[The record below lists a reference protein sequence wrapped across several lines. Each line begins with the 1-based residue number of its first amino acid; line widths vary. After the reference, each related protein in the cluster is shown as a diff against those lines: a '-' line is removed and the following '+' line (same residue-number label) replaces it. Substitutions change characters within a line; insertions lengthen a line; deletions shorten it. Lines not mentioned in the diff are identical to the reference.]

1 MSTPVILGPT
11 CCGKSAKAIE
21 MAQEIGAEII
31 SCDSMQVYRGLEIG
45 TAQPTIQEQCGIPH
59 HLIGNMDISEPYD
72 VNRFL
77 EMAKAK
83 LAELK
88 AKGKP
93 AIIVGGTG
101 LYAKSL
107 VYGHNLLPADT
118 AIAKQIAQSPH
129 CELEAELISAAGNKD
144 KIPKDVLLNPRRL
157 ARAVEVLRI
166 TGRLAWEM
174 QSAYATPSPDFR
186 QIIIMPELEPLRKR
200 IKLRTE
206 KMIADGW
213 IEEAQLAI
221 GKGLMTTPTARQAL
235 GYREIDDFLEGR
247 GPAHSIQD
255 LIELIAMKTGQFARR
270 QLTWFRHQHP
280 GAEMVNM

>member
-1 MSTPVILGPT
+1 MSTPIILGPT

-21 MAQEIGAEII
+21 MARELGAEII

-45 TAQPTIQEQCGIPH
+45 TAQPNQEERCGIPH
-59 HLIGNMDISEPYD
+59 HLMGMLDISEPYD
-72 VNRFL
+72 VSRFL
-77 EMAKAK
+77 EMSRQK
-83 LAELK
+83 LDELK
-88 AKGKP
+88 AHGKP

-107 VYGHNLLPADT
+107 VYGHNLLPAD
-118 AIAKQIAQSPH
+118 ASIAKQVAQTEKSV
-129 CELEAELISAAGNKD
+129 LEDELISAAGNKD
-144 KIPKDVLLNPRRL
+144 KIPIDVLMNPRRL

-166 TGRLAWEM
+166 TGQLSWQL
-174 QSAYATPSPDFR
+174 QSSCNAPSPEFK
-186 QIIIMPELEPLRKR
+186 QIILMPELDALRIR
-200 IKLRTE
+200 IKQRTE

-213 IEEAQLAI
+213 IEEAQIAI

-235 GYREIDDFLEGR
+235 GYREIDDFLCGR
-247 GPAHSIQD
+247 GSANNVGE

-280 GAEMVNM
+280 GAEIVPV

>member
-11 CCGKSAKAIE
+11 CSGKSAKAIE
-21 MAQEIGAEII
+21 MALQLDAEII

-45 TAQPTIQEQCGIPH
+45 TAQPTFQEQCGIPH
-59 HLIGNMDISEPYD
+59 HLIGNLDISEPYD

-77 EMAKAK
+77 AMAKAK
-83 LAELK
+83 LDELK
-88 AKGKP
+88 AKGRQ

-107 VYGHNLLPADT
+107 VYGHNLLPADVS
-118 AIAKQIAQSPH
+118 IAKQIAQTPH
-129 CELEAELISAAGNKD
+129 RDLEAELLSAAGSRD
-144 KIPKDVLLNPRRL
+144 KVPKDVLLNPRRL

-166 TGRLAWEM
+166 TGRLAWEL

-186 QIIIMPELEPLRKR
+186 QIIIMPELVPLRKR
-200 IKLRTE
+200 IKARTE

-221 GKGLMTTPTARQAL
+221 GRGLMTTPTARQAL
-235 GYREIDDFLEGR
+235 GYREIDDFLSGR
-247 GPAHSIQD
+247 GPASNIKE
-255 LIELIAMKTGQFARR
+255 LIDLIAMKTGQFARR

-280 GAEMVNM
+280 GAEII